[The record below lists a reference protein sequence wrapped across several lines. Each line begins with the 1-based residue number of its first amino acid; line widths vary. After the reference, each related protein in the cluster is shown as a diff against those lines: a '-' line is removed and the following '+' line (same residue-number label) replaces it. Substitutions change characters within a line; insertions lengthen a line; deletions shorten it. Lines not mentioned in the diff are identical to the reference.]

1 MAGKLP
7 ASYTEGALRREKFA
21 VCRQLQA
28 TGKLAKWTRGTDV
41 QKTRKRVFV
50 ESVMVQAVKE
60 DTYGCSQ
67 ASGKNT

>member
-1 MAGKLP
+1 MSVLEPRIAEL
-7 ASYTEGALRREKFA
+7 
-21 VCRQLQA
+21 
-28 TGKLAKWTRGTDV
+28 

-67 ASGKNT
+67 AIGKNT